1 METYEDPATWAP
13 EPVRPRWSLVLKFV
27 ATLLFFPLLC
37 AFWLAAAAVLFVVG
51 LFADAIAAVSEG
63 FGRGYMRFMDHT
75 LGGIARLGSWCVTWP
90 ELRHEGDVPYY
101 RARVEKVVG
110 NWTRQGPPPRTSRRR
125 RGRPWSA
132 RYPGASTAALADG
145 TSPKSP
151 SPRGGN
157 CGPRT
162 CARRCDCGGRPL
174 PTRRT
179 RPRPTRQG
187 THDGDGGT
195 CPALVTW

>member
-51 LFADAIAAVSEG
+51 LFADAVAAVSEG

-110 NWTRQGPPPRTSRRR
+110 NWTRQASAPHEPKKARPPVECEIPRRVY
-125 RGRPWSA
+125 RGVGG
-132 RYPGASTAALADG
+132 RY
-145 TSPKSP
+145 SPKSP

-162 CARRCDCGGRPL
+162 CARRYDCGGRPL